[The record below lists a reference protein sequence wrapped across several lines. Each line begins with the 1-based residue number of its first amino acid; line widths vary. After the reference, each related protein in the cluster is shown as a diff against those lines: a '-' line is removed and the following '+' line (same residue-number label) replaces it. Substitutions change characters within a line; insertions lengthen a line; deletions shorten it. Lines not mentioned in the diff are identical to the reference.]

1 MAASL
6 RMTALATNLPSAPVL
21 PSNETWYVATKAGVR
36 TLCLDELERELA
48 SGELDVSTPVW
59 IPGMAEWESLGSV
72 ANLEDGSPLAQ
83 GPGIPPY
90 HVASRAPGMAEVD
103 AAVDADVDVEVARAP
118 SAVSIACPLS
128 EALPQSDPS
137 DPNHAL
143 WASLSPRASR
153 PVQSG
158 IWRRVDLTPAAP
170 RQPWRTPARQL
181 LCATLLAGVVLML
194 LSVLVATS

>member
-6 RMTALATNLPSAPVL
+6 RMTALSTSVAASAPV
-21 PSNETWYVATKAGVR
+21 PPPNEIWYVATTAGVR

-48 SGELDVSTPVW
+48 SGELDVNTPVW

-72 ANLEDGSPLAQ
+72 ANLEDGSPLDQ
-83 GPGIPPY
+83 GPGVPPY
-90 HVASRAPGMAEVD
+90 HAAGSVPGL
-103 AAVDADVDVEVARAP
+103 VEVAAP
-118 SAVSIACPLS
+118 EPGAIADGPLS
-128 EALPQSDPS
+128 EALPPSDPS

-158 IWRRVDLTPAAP
+158 IWRRVDLARATE
-170 RQPWRTPARQL
+170 RQPWASSARQL
-181 LCATLLAGVVLML
+181 LCATILAGVVLML

>member
-6 RMTALATNLPSAPVL
+6 RMTALATPMASAPAL
-21 PSNETWYVATKAGVR
+21 PSNEIWYVATNAGVR

-48 SGELDVSTPVW
+48 SGALDVSTPVW

-72 ANLEDGSPLAQ
+72 ANLEDGSPLDQ

-90 HVASRAPGMAEVD
+90 HAASRVPGLDEVVAPE
-103 AAVDADVDVEVARAP
+103 P
-118 SAVSIACPLS
+118 SAVSSAGPLS
-128 EALPQSDPS
+128 EALPESDPS

-143 WASLSPRASR
+143 WASLSSRSSR

-158 IWRRVDLTPAAP
+158 IWRRVEPTQAA
-170 RQPWRTPARQL
+170 QNKPWTTPARQL

-194 LSVLVATS
+194 LSVLAATS

>member
-6 RMTALATNLPSAPVL
+6 RMTALPTSAAASAPAL
-21 PSNETWYVATKAGVR
+21 PPNEIWYVATPAGVR

-48 SGELDVSTPVW
+48 SGDLDVNTPVW

-72 ANLEDGSPLAQ
+72 ANLEDGSPLDQ
-83 GPGIPPY
+83 GPGVPPY
-90 HVASRAPGMAEVD
+90 HAAGRVPGL
-103 AAVDADVDVEVARAP
+103 VEVVAPEP
-118 SAVSIACPLS
+118 SAVATGPLS
-128 EALPQSDPS
+128 EALPESDPS

-158 IWRRVDLTPAAP
+158 IWRRVDLAQARE
-170 RQPWRTPARQL
+170 RQPWASSARQL
-181 LCATLLAGVVLML
+181 LCATILAGVLLTL